1 MIHGTSRR
9 EISWRFA
16 QDCNGGDLRRRQ
28 SRAVILA
35 ACGGGGG
42 GSSGTTNTTPPVTT
56 PVPGSFADATVY
68 SSGHRL
74 AGDAE

>member
-1 MIHGTSRR
+1 MLAPS
-9 EISWRFA
+9 S
-16 QDCNGGDLRRRQ
+16 LL
-28 SRAVILA
+28 LA
-35 ACGGGGG
+35 AAVAAGAD
-42 GSSGTTNTTPPVTT
+42 GTTNTTPPVTA